1 MTRRVQQ
8 KVSPSMDQ
16 NRASLSSTCRAY
28 RLLGSSPCLWSSL
41 DLRPYKFD
49 TSAAESLSSRCTN
62 LQALWFRGALSAD
75 AMIILQARR
84 LREINV
90 EFCRELTDAIFSA
103 IVARHEMLEILHF
116 GLDVCDRISSDAIK
130 TVAYCCPKLRR
141 LWLSGVREVNGDAIN
156 ALAKQCRQ
164 LVEVGFIDSG
174 GVDEA
179 ALENLSSVRYLSI
192 AGTRNLNWSS
202 AAIAWSKLTSLVGL
216 DTSRTNINLSS
227 VTRLLSSSRNLK
239 VLIALNCPVFEAE
252 ADTSMMYNQKGK
264 VVLSLIS
271 EIFKG
276 VASLF
281 SDTTEINN
289 GAFQNWRKLKVRD
302 RISDEIV
309 SWIERV
315 LSHSLMRIS
324 KKNPKEF
331 DDFWLRQGATLLLSL
346 MESSQQE
353 VQERAAYAVATFVVI
368 DDQNAMVD
376 CQRAEAILRHGGVR
390 LLLDLA
396 RSPPEGL
403 QSEVAKAIANLSVDS
418 KVAKAVSE
426 NGGIDILADLARSTN
441 RLVAEEVV
449 GGLWNLSVGEDH
461 KGAIARAGGI
471 KALVDLIFKWSSWN
485 DGVLERAAGALANLA
500 ADDKCSLEVARAG
513 GVHALVMLAR
523 SFMFEGVQE
532 QAARALANLVAHGDS
547 NSNNAA
553 VGLETGALEALVQL
567 TFSKH
572 EGVRQEAA
580 GALWNLSFDDR
591 NREAIAAAGGVE
603 ALVALVR
610 SCPIS
615 SQGLQE
621 RAAGALW
628 GLSVSEANSIAIG
641 REGGV
646 APLIALAR
654 SAVVDVHETAAG
666 ALWNLAF
673 NPGNALCIVEGG
685 VGAHTYVNTILECQC
700 YRDRMEDIASIGSS
714 LEDVLRR
721 IALKHIEDFV
731 RSFSDPQA
739 FATALASAV
748 PKSLAQITEGAR
760 IPEAAHLR
768 CSGAEI
774 GRFVSML
781 RNPSSILKACAAVAL
796 LQFTMPGGQHSMH
809 HTNLL
814 QNVGAPRVLQ
824 STAAAAIA
832 PVEAKIF
839 AKIVLRNLEHHQ
851 NQHVEA
857 SI

>member
-16 NRASLSSTCRAY
+16 SKAVIGNNSELD
-28 RLLGSSPCLWSSL
+28 GGCLNLPAISE
-41 DLRPYKFD
+41 FD

>member
-8 KVSPSMDQ
+8 KVSHSMDQ
-16 NRASLSSTCRAY
+16 SKAVIGNNSELDGGCLNLPAISEVDWTRLPADTAIQIFSYLSCRDRASLSSTCRAY

-49 TSAAESLSSRCTN
+49 TSAAESLSSRYTN

-84 LREINV
+84 LCEINV
-90 EFCRELTDAIFSA
+90 EFCGELTDAIFSA

-141 LWLSGVREVNGDAIN
+141 LWLAGVREVNGDAIN
-156 ALAKQCRQ
+156 ALAKHCRQ

-174 GVDEA
+174 CVDEA

-192 AGTRNLNWSS
+192 AGARNLNWSS

-227 VTRLLSSSRNLK
+227 VMRLLSSSRNLK

-271 EIFKG
+271 EIVKG

-376 CQRAEAILRHGGVR
+376 CQRAEAILRHGGVQ

-396 RSPPEGL
+396 RSCPEGL
-403 QSEVAKAIANLSVDS
+403 QSSVAKVW
-418 KVAKAVSE
+418 
-426 NGGIDILADLARSTN
+426 T
-441 RLVAEEVV
+441 
-449 GGLWNLSVGEDH
+449 
-461 KGAIARAGGI
+461 
-471 KALVDLIFKWSSWN
+471 IFFRCPS
-485 DGVLERAAGALANLA
+485 
-500 ADDKCSLEVARAG
+500 CS
-513 GVHALVMLAR
+513 
-523 SFMFEGVQE
+523 
-532 QAARALANLVAHGDS
+532 
-547 NSNNAA
+547 
-553 VGLETGALEALVQL
+553 
-567 TFSKH
+567 
-572 EGVRQEAA
+572 
-580 GALWNLSFDDR
+580 
-591 NREAIAAAGGVE
+591 
-603 ALVALVR
+603 
-610 SCPIS
+610 
-615 SQGLQE
+615 
-621 RAAGALW
+621 
-628 GLSVSEANSIAIG
+628 
-641 REGGV
+641 
-646 APLIALAR
+646 
-654 SAVVDVHETAAG
+654 
-666 ALWNLAF
+666 
-673 NPGNALCIVEGG
+673 
-685 VGAHTYVNTILECQC
+685 
-700 YRDRMEDIASIGSS
+700 
-714 LEDVLRR
+714 
-721 IALKHIEDFV
+721 
-731 RSFSDPQA
+731 
-739 FATALASAV
+739 
-748 PKSLAQITEGAR
+748 
-760 IPEAAHLR
+760 
-768 CSGAEI
+768 
-774 GRFVSML
+774 
-781 RNPSSILKACAAVAL
+781 
-796 LQFTMPGGQHSMH
+796 
-809 HTNLL
+809 
-814 QNVGAPRVLQ
+814 
-824 STAAAAIA
+824 
-832 PVEAKIF
+832 
-839 AKIVLRNLEHHQ
+839 
-851 NQHVEA
+851 
-857 SI
+857 

>member
-16 NRASLSSTCRAY
+16 SKAVIGNNSELD
-28 RLLGSSPCLWSSL
+28 GGCL
-41 DLRPYKFD
+41 
-49 TSAAESLSSRCTN
+49 N
-62 LQALWFRGALSAD
+62 LPAISEALWFRGALSAD